1 MNEERLL
8 KILLAPHVS
17 EKASRIA
24 DGHKQFVFRVLP
36 EANKQEIKSAVE
48 QMFGV
53 QVEHVQVVNA
63 GQGAPRRRHSRTTLS
78 FKKACVA
85 WRQASHRFH
94 GAAVRSRLETD

>member
-53 QVEHVQVVNA
+53 QVEHVQVVNSRGKA
-63 GQGAPRRRHSRTTLS
+63 RRVGAIRGRRSS
-78 FKKACVA
+78 FKKAYVA
-85 WRQASHRFH
+85 LKPGFDIDFMGPQ
-94 GAAVRSRLETD
+94 